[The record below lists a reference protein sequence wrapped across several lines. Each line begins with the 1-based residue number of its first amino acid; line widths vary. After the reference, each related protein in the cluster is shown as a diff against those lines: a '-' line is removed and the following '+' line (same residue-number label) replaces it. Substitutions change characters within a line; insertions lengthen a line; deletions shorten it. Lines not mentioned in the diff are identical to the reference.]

1 MWNDLIK
8 CGLLCLCMATQ
19 PWEARASQASAQSSG
34 PARVLNLTGFGVT
47 LPVLMAD
54 VSSPAGQPAEPDLQL
69 GPTES
74 RTQHAVRVNGD
85 IAIITSAIL
94 SVFVLLRILLLWQRT
109 HNRKK
114 LIQVNINPPGT
125 KA

>member
-1 MWNDLIK
+1 MWNGLIK
-8 CGLLCLCMATQ
+8 CGLLCFCMAAQ
-19 PWEARASQASAQSSG
+19 PWTTHASQATAQTYEPG
-34 PARVLNLTGFGVT
+34 LVYNLTGFRAVA
-47 LPVLMAD
+47 PVILAD
-54 VSSPAGQPAEPDLQL
+54 ASSPSSQPAEPDLPN

-74 RTQHAVRVNGD
+74 RTQHAVRINGD
-85 IAIITSAIL
+85 IAVITSSIL
-94 SVFVLLRILLLWQRT
+94 AVFVLLRILLLWQRT

>member
-1 MWNDLIK
+1 MWNGLIK
-8 CGLLCLCMATQ
+8 CGLLCLCMAAQ
-19 PWEARASQASAQSSG
+19 PCMSYASQASAQSYEPG
-34 PARVLNLTGFGVT
+34 RILNLTGFGVR
-47 LPVLMAD
+47 LPVVLAD
-54 VSSPAGQPAEPDLQL
+54 VSSPAGQPAEPELQL

-74 RTQHAVRVNGD
+74 RTQHAVRVNGN
-85 IAIITSAIL
+85 IAIITSSIL
-94 SVFVLLRILLLWQRT
+94 AVFVLLRILLLWQRT